1 MKKIRIGLIG
11 TGYMGKAHAIA
22 FKTAPAVFSLDTE
35 VTFEMLAEVND
46 DLASTKASELGFR
59 RSTGD
64 WRQLVTDPDIDI
76 VDICSPNYL
85 HKDMALAA
93 IAAGK
98 HVYCEKPLAMCAND
112 ALEITLAAEQAGVK
126 TLVGFNYAKNP
137 TIQLAREIIQQGEIG
152 EVVHF
157 RSVFNEDYL
166 ADPDTPFSWRLKRQ
180 LSGSGAL
187 NDLGSHIVNLAQH
200 LVAPIN
206 EVCAD
211 SRTVHRQRSLSG
223 QPDNQAEVENEDLI
237 QMMLRF
243 SNGATGSIEASR
255 IAWGRKNGLWFE
267 VTGTKGSLIFDQ
279 ERLSELHIY
288 QAGQQQA
295 RQGFKRILTGPEH
308 PDYMNFCVSAGHG
321 LGYNDM
327 KAVEVR
333 DLLQGVAADQPI
345 WPDFRAAYQDHLVL
359 DAAEA
364 SCREQRWVKIPASVT
379 VAGSIKDNNKQSE
392 QTTGVLSGRNP
403 VGVN

>member
-1 MKKIRIGLIG
+1 
-11 TGYMGKAHAIA
+11 MGKSHAIA
-22 FKTAPAVFSLDTE
+22 FKTAPAVFNLETE
-35 VTFEMLAEVND
+35 VVFEMLAEVND
-46 DLASTKASELGFR
+46 DLARTKAAELGFN

-64 WRQLVTDPDIDI
+64 WQQLVTDPDIDI

-98 HVYCEKPLAMCAND
+98 HVYCEKPLALCTSD
-112 ALEITLAAEQAGVK
+112 ALEITLSAEKARVK

-137 TIQLAREIIQQGEIG
+137 TIQLAREMILQGEIG

-157 RSVFNEDYL
+157 RGVFNEDYL

-187 NDLGSHIVNLAQH
+187 NDLGSHIINLAQH
-200 LVAPIN
+200 LVSPIT

-211 SRTVHRQRSLSG
+211 SRTVHCQRAVPG
-223 QPDNQAEVENEDLI
+223 QPDKQAEVENEDLI

-243 SNGATGSIEASR
+243 HNGATGTIEASR

-267 VTGTKGSLIFDQ
+267 VTGTRGSLIFDQ

-288 QAGQQQA
+288 QAGQQQD

-308 PDYMNFCVSAGHG
+308 PDYINFCVSAGHG

-327 KAVEVR
+327 KAVEIR
-333 DLLQGVAADQPI
+333 DLLQGVITGRQM
-345 WPDFRAAYQDHLVL
+345 WPDFRAAYHDHLVL
-359 DAAEA
+359 DAAEE
-364 SCREQRWVKIPASVT
+364 SCRKQRWVKIPATTPVPEK
-379 VAGSIKDNNKQSE
+379 IKDNNKQSE
-392 QTTGVLSGRNP
+392 QTTGVLSGNSP